1 MIASTLLALLALA
14 TAAPAVSA
22 APQAPPPPA
31 LDPLP
36 PAAEPPAP
44 AGPPLSLAEALARA
58 REASPDLAVARERI
72 VQSQNQLTR
81 AWSAFQPTLT
91 ANGSYTRNSTE
102 SVTQFAD
109 QTTGKLLTFTT
120 VPQNQLQGNLTAGV
134 TLFNA
139 RAFPALDTAKDQ
151 IEVSRLTESQLRR
164 ETLLSVAST
173 YFLGAQQKELLGAA
187 FRRSQA
193 SREQLR
199 QAQSRYEAG
208 LIQKAAA
215 VRAQLD
221 AVSADQ
227 EARRQV
233 FALAATKSQLATLLD
248 RRDTAFELAPAP
260 EPAPEQKGGYQEL
273 LQRAIND
280 RPELAAQKL
289 NEQITARVRTDA
301 WAQFFPTLQLN
312 GVVRANNADL
322 FPGQDRITWAVTLAL
337 SLPLYDGGFRYAQLK
352 DAASQERAA
361 TAQTRAQALKI
372 EDELRRTLIDLDTA
386 RMLRDTSALAL
397 KVAQENERLARAQ
410 FDAGTST
417 QIEVSDAEASLYL
430 AEATFLQ
437 QKLAVQLSALRL
449 AKAVGAFDP

>member
-1 MIASTLLALLALA
+1 MVPPLPSLGALRVIAPLLLALL
-14 TAAPAVSA
+14 
-22 APQAPPPPA
+22 A

-44 AGPPLSLAEALARA
+44 QGPALSLAEAIARA
-58 REASPDLAVARERI
+58 RDASPDLTVARERI
-72 VQSQNQLTR
+72 LQAQNTLTR

-91 ANGSYTRNSTE
+91 ANGSYTRNSYE
-102 SVTQFAD
+102 QVT
-109 QTTGKLLTFTT
+109 GGLTT
-120 VPQNQLQGNLTAGV
+120 VPKNQLQGNVTAGL

-139 RAFPALDTAKDQ
+139 RAFPALDNARDQ

-164 ETLLSVAST
+164 ETLLSVTST
-173 YFLGAQQKELLGAA
+173 FFLGLQQRELLSAA

-199 QAQSRYEAG
+199 QAQSRFEAG

-221 AVSADQ
+221 AVTADQ

-248 RRDTAFELAPAP
+248 RHDTAFELAAAP
-260 EPAPEQKGGYQEL
+260 EPAAEQKGSYQEL
-273 LQRAIND
+273 LQKALND
-280 RPELAAQKL
+280 RPELAAQRL
-289 NEQITARVRTDA
+289 NEKITARVRTDA
-301 WAQFFPTLQLN
+301 WAQFFPTLSLN
-312 GVVRANNADL
+312 GAARANNADL
-322 FPGQDRITWAVTLAL
+322 FPGQDRVTWAVTLAL

-352 DAASQERAA
+352 DAASQERTA
-361 TAQTRAQALKI
+361 TAQTRAQAIRI

-417 QIEVSDAEASLYL
+417 QIEVSDAEASLYQ